1 MDSDGLANPDMIT
14 LSRFLLKEHGDPDI
28 VMLMSS
34 IQLACKYIAMAV
46 RKAGIAG
53 LYGLDG
59 STNATGDDVKKLD
72 VLSND
77 VFINALKNSKELAV
91 MVSEENPEAIIV
103 EETFRGKY
111 CIAFDPLDGSSNIDC
126 NVSTGTIFGIYKK
139 NSPGPGALTDILLP
153 GTSLVASGYCL
164 YGSSTELVLTW
175 GKGVDV
181 FSLDPSLG
189 EFILTN
195 AKVTIPEK
203 PKTIYSCNEGNY
215 ELWDDQTKA
224 YVEQC
229 KKAKK
234 PYSAR
239 YIGSMVADVHR
250 TLLYGGIFFYPADK
264 KNKKGKLRLLY
275 EAAPMSMIME
285 QAGGKSTTGTERV
298 MDLVP
303 TEIHERCPIYI
314 GCTRDVEA
322 VEALYAASEGGESPG
337 KRARLN

>member
-1 MDSDGLANPDMIT
+1 MDGDGKANVDMMT
-14 LSRFLLKEHGDPDI
+14 LSRFLLTEHDDPDI
-28 VMLMSS
+28 VMLMGS

-72 VLSND
+72 IISND

-103 EETFRGKY
+103 ESKLQGKY

-126 NVSTGTIFGIYKK
+126 NVSTGTIFGIYQKK
-139 NSPGPGALTDILLP
+139 SSGEGTLADILLP
-153 GTSLVASGYCL
+153 GTALVAAGYCA

-195 AKVTIPEK
+195 PKVRIPDK

-215 ELWDDQTKA
+215 VLWDEPTKA
-224 YVEQC
+224 YVEKC
-229 KKAKK
+229 KNNKPK

-250 TLLYGGIFFYPADK
+250 TLLYGGIFFYPADSK
-264 KNKKGKLRLLY
+264 SKDGKLRLLY

-285 QAGGKSTTGTERV
+285 QAGGKSTTGTQRV
-298 MDLVP
+298 MEIVP
-303 TEIHERCPIYI
+303 KQIHERCPIYI
-314 GCTRDVEA
+314 GSTSMVEE
-322 VEALYAASEGGESPG
+322 VEALYAAAAEPAA
-337 KRARLN
+337 KKAKK